1 MLDDCSSEAFEKLRN
16 YVRENLLKSRVIPK
30 EETNPENPESIA
42 AHIVADAWRQCDTYY
57 YADFY
62 IQEAIRLPP
71 EPITNKRFSLK
82 AFVEIRR
89 KPP

>member
-30 EETNPENPESIA
+30 NPESIA

-57 YADFY
+57 FADFY
-62 IQEAIRLPP
+62 IQEAIKFPP

-89 KPP
+89 